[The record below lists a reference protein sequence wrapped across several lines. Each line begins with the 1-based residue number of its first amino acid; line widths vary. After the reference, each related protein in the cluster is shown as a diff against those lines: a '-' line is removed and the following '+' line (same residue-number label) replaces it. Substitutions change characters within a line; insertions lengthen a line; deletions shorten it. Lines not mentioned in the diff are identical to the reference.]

1 MKTINQYISEKL
13 IVKSGKEII
22 TSSVITQNEQ
32 LTKKNTEAIKSVAT
46 KFYIPNGE
54 DANLDQTFSV
64 SLPKKMYFVYKDLYR
79 NKISLGSHSSLL
91 MNMSFNYSDFE
102 DFNPKSDIL
111 FSTNDEREACLFV
124 LDYFDV
130 DLTNYSNLEDLDKE
144 ALADEIDNAI
154 GYDSCDYP
162 SFLANLYAGEDHIN
176 AYVIRNSKEL
186 KDQMA
191 DYV

>member
-13 IVKSGKEII
+13 IVKSGKEIL
-22 TSSVITQNEQ
+22 TSNVITQNEQ
-32 LTKKNTEAIKSVAT
+32 LTKKNTQAIKSAT
-46 KFYIPNGE
+46 TKYAIPNGQ
-54 DANLDQTFSV
+54 DGKLDQTFSV

-124 LDYFDV
+124 LDYFGV
-130 DLTNYSNLEDLDKE
+130 DLTNYSNLEDIDKD
-144 ALADEIDNAI
+144 ALGDEIDDAI
-154 GYDSCDYP
+154 LGKSCDY
-162 SFLANLYAGEDHIN
+162 SNFLTNLYVGEDHII
-176 AYVIRNSKEL
+176 ADVIHNSKEL
-186 KDQMA
+186 KDEIA
-191 DYV
+191 NYI